1 MDLELGGRRALI
13 TGSTAGIGYAIA
25 RGLAAEGAQ
34 VVITGRTRGSV
45 DGALA
50 RLRKELPRAAAEG
63 VAADCATAE
72 GAEAVFARVP
82 EADILV
88 NNLGIYGRMP
98 FFQIAD
104 AEWLRYFEVNVLSGV
119 RFARRYAPAM
129 AQRGWGRIVF
139 VSSES
144 GLNMPREMIH
154 YGMSKTAQLAISHGL
169 AMELAATGV
178 TVNSV
183 LPGPT
188 RTENTDRL
196 RAERAKAAG
205 KTVAE
210 IEADFFRDYR
220 PTSLL
225 RRFTSAEEVANLA
238 VYLCGAG
245 ASATTGAALRADG
258 GVVNQIM

>member
-1 MDLELGGRRALI
+1 MDLGLEARKALI
-13 TGSTAGIGYAIA
+13 TGSTAGIGFAIA

-34 VVITGRTRGSV
+34 VVIAGRTQKSV
-45 DGALA
+45 DGALG
-50 RLRKELPRAAAEG
+50 RLRQELPRATCEG
-63 VAADCATAE
+63 VAADCATAA
-72 GAEAVFARVP
+72 GAEEVFARV
-82 EADILV
+82 AAVDILV

-98 FFQIAD
+98 FFDIAD
-104 AEWLRYFEVNVLSGV
+104 NEWLRYFEVNVLSGV
-119 RFARRYAPAM
+119 RFARHYAPAM
-129 AQRGWGRIVF
+129 AQRGWGRILF

-144 GLNMPREMIH
+144 ALNIPREMIH
-154 YGMSKTAQLAISHGL
+154 YGMTKTAQLAISHGL
-169 AMELAATGV
+169 AMELACTGV
-178 TVNSV
+178 TVNAL

-188 RTENTDRL
+188 RTENTERL
-196 RAERAKAAG
+196 RAERAKAASM
-205 KTVAE
+205 TVEE
-210 IEADFFRDYR
+210 IEADFFRSYR